1 MGFETVDVFSV
12 HTEGITDELR
22 LATDTDCRY
31 DPDMAVVL
39 STFAGRK
46 LCDSIAYARSWP

>member
-39 STFAGRK
+39 STFAGKK
-46 LCDSIAYARSWP
+46 LCDSIAYA